1 MTMGKDG
8 PSRARRLS
16 GLRSGNRY
24 AETGIWVWV
33 RVGNQTLFKDVGRLV
48 FTDVVYLGDTSTEG
62 DNFLDSGTLD
72 FIACPHP
79 IYFDDGSA
87 LCTAYIDAMT

>member
-24 AETGIWVWV
+24 AETGISDWVQ
-33 RVGNQTLFKDVGRLV
+33 VGNQTLFNEVGRLE
-48 FTDVVYLGDTSTEG
+48 FTDVVHLGDLTTES
-62 DNFLDSGTLD
+62 DNFLDPSTLD
-72 FIACPHP
+72 FIAGPHP
-79 IYFDDGSA
+79 IFFDDGSA
-87 LCTAYIDAMT
+87 FCAAYIDAMA